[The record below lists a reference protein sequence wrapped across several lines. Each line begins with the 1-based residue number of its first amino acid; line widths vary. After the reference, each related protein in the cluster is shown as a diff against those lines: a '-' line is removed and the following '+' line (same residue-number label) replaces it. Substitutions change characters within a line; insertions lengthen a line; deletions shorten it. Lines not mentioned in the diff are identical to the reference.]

1 MEAQSQVQMGNMFI
15 YIIQK
20 FMKIMHYMEDLYPE
34 LVEIIFILLILRVM
48 AIQQSTVLFYIQ
60 LQEAIMY
67 L

>member
-1 MEAQSQVQMGNMFI
+1 MEGQSQVQMGNMFI

-60 LQEAIMY
+60 LQEVIMY

>member
-1 MEAQSQVQMGNMFI
+1 MEGQSQVQMGNMFI

-60 LQEAIMY
+60 LQEEIMY

>member
-1 MEAQSQVQMGNMFI
+1 MVGQSQVQMGNMFI

-20 FMKIMHYMEDLYPE
+20 FMKIMHYMEGLYQE

-60 LQEAIMY
+60 LQEVIMY

>member
-1 MEAQSQVQMGNMFI
+1 MEGQSQVQMGNMFI

-60 LQEAIMY
+60 LQVVIMY

>member
-1 MEAQSQVQMGNMFI
+1 MEGQSQVQMGNMFI

-34 LVEIIFILLILRVM
+34 LVEIIFILLILLVM

-60 LQEAIMY
+60 LQEVIMY